1 MANNKINMS
10 DYKIQIDS
18 LYSYFERGKTLYGDK
33 ALYRFNQKTTGS
45 TIDVSYKE
53 MFELITDLAL
63 AFQKKEMA
71 GKKVILIGET
81 TVQWIASHISTVTA
95 DGVIIPLDPHLLEE
109 EIIKFTKLTKASYVI
124 CSKAHA
130 EIFLAHADELTEVEG
145 FIVTDRETFALYP
158 EQEYVEEKVTTFN
171 NLLAL
176 GRYLAKNTDMTINMR
191 DHDIKKLSI
200 LLFTSGTTGS
210 SKGVMLCERN
220 ICAVLEGIY
229 PMLAGLTPEDSVMS
243 VLPIYHTYEMS
254 AGILAPMLYGMT
266 ICISDGIKYVGKNIK
281 QFKPSVMTLVPLFA
295 NQLYKTIQKNVQKQG
310 KEKALAMGLKIS
322 NFLMKLHIDARKK
335 LFGQVL
341 QGLGG
346 NLKAFIVGGA
356 ALNPQIAENFAN
368 FGIQVRQGYGITEC
382 APLISVV
389 PLHEKNNPASCG
401 KLMPG
406 MQIYIDKEKS
416 TDTFGEIVVKGD
428 NVMLGYFE
436 NPEETA
442 KVLSPDGWFKTGD
455 YGYIDDEGYIYITGR
470 KKNVIVLQGGKNVFP
485 EELEEYLEGVSPI
498 EEVVVVGEENKET
511 GVVSV
516 VALVYPNHEECTKLG
531 LVEKDDI
538 YNAINEEIQ
547 SINKRLA
554 SYKHINKLELREEP
568 FEKTTSRKIK
578 RHTIKKNEQ

>member
-1 MANNKINMS
+1 MATKINMA
-10 DYKIQIDS
+10 DFKIQIDS
-18 LYSYFERGKTLYGDK
+18 LYSYFERGRNLYGDK
-33 ALYRFNQKTTGS
+33 ALYRFNKKSTNE

-81 TVQWIASHISTVTA
+81 SVQWIASYISTVA
-95 DGVIIPLDPHLLEE
+95 SDGVIVPLDPHLLEE
-109 EIIKFTKLTKASYVI
+109 EIIKFTKHTEASFVV
-124 CSKAHA
+124 CSHTY
-130 EIFLAHADELTEVEG
+130 EEMFRNHADELDGVEN
-145 FIVTDRETFALYP
+145 FIITDRETFTLAP
-158 EQEYVEEKVTTFN
+158 EQEYVEEKFTTFN
-171 NLLAL
+171 NFLAL
-176 GRYLAKNTDMTINMR
+176 GQYLAKNTDMVINMR
-191 DHDIKKLSI
+191 DHDVRKLGI

-229 PMLAGLTPEDSVMS
+229 PMLAGLTPDDSVMS

-281 QFKPSVMTLVPLFA
+281 QFKPSLMTLVPLFA

-310 KEKALAMGLKIS
+310 KEKALSMGLKIS
-322 NFLMKLHIDARKK
+322 NLLLKLHIDARKK
-335 LFGQVL
+335 LFGEVL

-406 MQIYIDKEKS
+406 MQIYIDKEKA
-416 TDTFGEIVVKGD
+416 TDTYGEIVVKGD
-428 NVMLGYFE
+428 NVMLGYYK
-436 NPEETA
+436 NDEETA

-455 YGYIDDEGYIYITGR
+455 YGYVDEEGYIYITGR

-485 EELEEYLEGVSPI
+485 EELEEYMEGINLI
-498 EEVVVVGEENKET
+498 EEVVVVGDEDKET

-516 VALVYPNHEECTKLG
+516 VALVYPNHDECTKLG
-531 LVEKDDI
+531 LVEEEDI
-538 YNAINEEIQ
+538 YNHINDEIQ
-547 SINKRLA
+547 KINKRLA
-554 SYKHINKLELREEP
+554 SYKHINRLELRNEP

-578 RHTIKKNEQ
+578 RHTIKK

>member
-1 MANNKINMS
+1 MATKINPA
-10 DYKIQIDS
+10 DFKIKIDS
-18 LYSYFERGKTLYGDK
+18 LYEYFERGKNLYGDK
-33 ALYRFNQKTTGS
+33 TLYRFNQKTTGN
-45 TIDVSYKE
+45 TIEVSYKE
-53 MFELITDLAL
+53 MFELITDLSLAL
-63 AFQKKEMA
+63 QKKNIA

-81 TVQWIASHISTVTA
+81 TVQWIASYLATVAA

-109 EIIKFTKLTKASYVI
+109 EIIKFTKLTKASVVV
-124 CSKAHA
+124 CSKTY
-130 EIFLAHADELTEVEG
+130 ADMFKNHEEELDGIEN
-145 FIVTDRETFALYP
+145 FIVTDRETFSLDP
-158 EQEYVEEKVTTFN
+158 EQEYVEEKFTTFN
-171 NLLAL
+171 NILAL
-176 GRYLAKNTDMTINMR
+176 GKYLARNTDMVVNMR
-191 DHDIKKLSI
+191 DHDVKKLAI

-254 AGILAPMLYGMT
+254 AGVLAPMLYGMT
-266 ICISDGIKYVGKNIK
+266 INISDGIKYVGKNIK

-295 NQLYKTIQKNVQKQG
+295 NQLYKTIQKNVKKQG
-310 KEKALAMGLKIS
+310 KEKALATGMKIS
-322 NFLMKLHIDARKK
+322 NFLLKLHIDARKK
-335 LFGQVL
+335 LFGEVL

-356 ALNPQIAENFAN
+356 ALNPQVAENFAN

-382 APLISVV
+382 APLISVI
-389 PLHEKNNPASCG
+389 PIHEKNNPASCG

-416 TDTFGEIVVKGD
+416 TDTFGEIVVKGE
-428 NVMLGYFE
+428 NVMLGYYE

-485 EELEEYLEGVSPI
+485 EELEEYLENIDII
-498 EEVVVVGEENKET
+498 EEVVVIGDEDKET
-511 GVVSV
+511 GAVSV

-531 LVEKDDI
+531 LVEEQDV
-538 YNAINEEIQ
+538 YSAINEEIQ
-547 SINKRLA
+547 KINKRLA
-554 SYKHINKLELREEP
+554 SYKHINRLELRQEP

-578 RHTIKKNEQ
+578 RHTIKK

>member
-1 MANNKINMS
+1 MATKINPA
-10 DYKIQIDS
+10 DFKIQIDS
-18 LYSYFERGKTLYGDK
+18 LYAHFERGKTLYGDK
-33 ALYRFNQKTTGS
+33 TLYRFNQKTTG
-45 TIDVSYKE
+45 TTVEVSYKE
-53 MFELITDLAL
+53 MLELITDLAL

-71 GKKVILIGET
+71 GKRVILIGET
-81 TVQWIASHISTVTA
+81 TVQWIASYISTVTA
-95 DGVIIPLDPHLLEE
+95 DGVIVPLDPHLLEE
-109 EIIKFTKLTKASYVI
+109 EIIKFVKLTKASFVV
-124 CSKAHA
+124 CSKTYADMFKAH
-130 EIFLAHADELTEVEG
+130 EEELDGVEN
-145 FIVTDRETFALYP
+145 FIITDRETFALYP
-158 EQEYVEEKVTTFN
+158 EQEYVEERFTTFN
-171 NLLAL
+171 NFLAL
-176 GRYLAKNTDMTINMR
+176 GRYLAKNTDMVLNTR
-191 DHDIKKLSI
+191 DRDVKKLGI

-254 AGILAPMLYGMT
+254 AGVLAPMLYGMT
-266 ICISDGIKYVGKNIK
+266 INISDGIKYVGKNIK

-335 LFGQVL
+335 LFGEVL

-406 MQIYIDKEKS
+406 MQIYIDKEKA
-416 TDTFGEIVVKGD
+416 TDTYGEIVVKGD

-485 EELEEYLEGVSPI
+485 EELEEYMEDISLI
-498 EEVVVVGEENKET
+498 EEVVVVGDEDKET
-511 GVVSV
+511 GAVSV
-516 VALVYPNHEECTKLG
+516 VALVYPNAEECTKLG
-531 LVEKDDI
+531 LVEEKDV
-538 YNAINEEIQ
+538 YEHINEEIQ
-547 SINKRLA
+547 KINKRLA
-554 SYKHINKLELREEP
+554 SYKHINRLELRAEP

-578 RHTIKKNEQ
+578 RHTIKK

>member
-1 MANNKINMS
+1 MATKINPS
-10 DYKIQIDS
+10 DFKIQIDS
-18 LYSYFERGKTLYGDK
+18 LYAHFERGRNLYADK
-33 ALYRFNQKTTGS
+33 ALYRFNQRSTGN
-45 TIDVSYKE
+45 TVEVSYKE

-63 AFQKKEMA
+63 AFQKKNMN

-81 TVQWIASHISTVTA
+81 TVQWIASYISTVTA
-95 DGVIIPLDPHLLEE
+95 EGVIVPLDPHLLEE
-109 EIIKFTKLTKASYVI
+109 EIIKFVKLTKASFVV
-124 CSKAHA
+124 CSKTYADMFKAHQ
-130 EIFLAHADELTEVEG
+130 DELDGVEN
-145 FIVTDRETFALYP
+145 FIVTDHETFALYP
-158 EQEYVEEKVTTFN
+158 EQEYVEEKFTTFN
-171 NLLAL
+171 NFLAL
-176 GRYLAKNTDMTINMR
+176 GRYLAKNSDMVINTR
-191 DHDIKKLSI
+191 DRDIKKLSI

-220 ICAVLEGIY
+220 VCAVLEGIY
-229 PMLAGLTPEDSVMS
+229 PMLAGLTSEDSVMS

-254 AGILAPMLYGMT
+254 AGVLAPMLYGMT
-266 ICISDGIKYVGKNIK
+266 VNISDGIKYVGKNIK

-310 KEKALAMGLKIS
+310 KEKALAMGVKIS

-335 LFGQVL
+335 LFGEVL

-346 NLKAFIVGGA
+346 NLKAFVVGGA
-356 ALNPQIAENFAN
+356 ALNPQVAENFAN

-382 APLISVV
+382 APLISVI

-485 EELEEYLEGVSPI
+485 EELEEYMENISLI
-498 EEVVVVGEENKET
+498 EEVVVVGDEDKET
-511 GVVSV
+511 GAVAV
-516 VALVYPNHEECTKLG
+516 VALVYPNADECTKLG
-531 LVEKDDI
+531 LVEEKDI
-538 YNAINEEIQ
+538 YDHINEEIQ
-547 SINKRLA
+547 NINKRLA
-554 SYKHINKLELREEP
+554 SYKHINRLELRAEP

-578 RHTIKKNEQ
+578 RHTIKK

>member
-1 MANNKINMS
+1 MATKINMA
-10 DYKIQIDS
+10 DFKIQIDS
-18 LYSYFERGKTLYGDK
+18 LYSYFERGRNLYGDK
-33 ALYRFNQKTTGS
+33 ALYRFNKKSTNE

-53 MFELITDLAL
+53 AFDLITDLAL

-81 TVQWIASHISTVTA
+81 SVQWIASYISTVAT
-95 DGVIIPLDPHLLEE
+95 DGVIVPLDPHLLEE
-109 EIIKFTKLTKASYVI
+109 EIIKFTKHTEASFVV
-124 CSKAHA
+124 CSHTY
-130 EIFLAHADELTEVEG
+130 EEMFRNHADELDGVEN
-145 FIVTDRETFALYP
+145 FIITDRETFTLAP
-158 EQEYVEEKVTTFN
+158 EQEYVEEKFTTFN
-171 NLLAL
+171 NFLAL
-176 GRYLAKNTDMTINMR
+176 GQYLAKNTDMVINMR
-191 DHDIKKLSI
+191 DHDVRKLGI

-229 PMLAGLTPEDSVMS
+229 PMLAGLTPDDSVMS

-281 QFKPSVMTLVPLFA
+281 QFKPSLMTLVPLFA

-310 KEKALAMGLKIS
+310 KEKALSMGLKIS
-322 NFLMKLHIDARKK
+322 NLLLKLHIDARKK
-335 LFGQVL
+335 LFGEVL

-401 KLMPG
+401 KLIPG

-416 TDTFGEIVVKGD
+416 TDSYGEIVVKGD
-428 NVMLGYFE
+428 NVMLGYYK
-436 NPEETA
+436 NDEETA

-455 YGYIDDEGYIYITGR
+455 YGYVDEDGYIYITGR

-485 EELEEYLEGVSPI
+485 EELEEYMEGINLI
-498 EEVVVVGEENKET
+498 EEVVVVGDEDKET

-516 VALVYPNHEECTKLG
+516 VALVYPNHDECTKLG
-531 LVEKDDI
+531 LVEEEDI
-538 YNAINEEIQ
+538 YNNINDEIQ
-547 SINKRLA
+547 KINKRLA
-554 SYKHINKLELREEP
+554 SYKHINRLELRNEP

-578 RHTIKKNEQ
+578 RHTIKK